1 MKYSS
6 SACDGDSCTISTSAD
21 TCTGSICLDKCGGY
35 EGEIEHD
42 EYKYRYYM
50 VGATSDLYSL
60 PSDPRPSEKAAA
72 VFGFS
77 INCYR
82 GYTVDELNEISDT
95 SGLANGTTSSFVP
108 AEKTTPGHYTCISG
122 CQESGGSS
130 TDNHFFCSET
140 TDSSCNSSFDT
151 SSVQDY
157 QCSTSGGD
165 DSSDGGDDSS
175 DGGDDSSDGG
185 DSSASSDDDDTTQI
199 ALIAVGAVVGV
210 AIVAGIGFVFC
221 KIKK

>member
-6 SACDGDSCTISTSAD
+6 SACDDDSCTISTTD
-21 TCTGSICLDKCGGY
+21 TCTESICLDKCGGY
-35 EGEIEHD
+35 EGEVEHD

-60 PSDPRPSEKAAA
+60 PSDPRPGEGAAA

-95 SGLANGTTSSFVP
+95 SALANGYTDSFNP
-108 AEKTTPGHYTCISG
+108 AVKTTPGHYNCISG
-122 CQESGGSS
+122 CQESGGYA
-130 TDNHFFCSET
+130 TGEGYFCSGS
-140 TDSSCNSSFDT
+140 TDSSCNSNFDT
-151 SSVQDY
+151 SSLQDY
-157 QCSTSGGD
+157 QCSWP
-165 DSSDGGDDSS
+165 SSD
-175 DGGDDSSDGG
+175 
-185 DSSASSDDDDTTQI
+185 DDDDTTQI

>member
-6 SACDGDSCTISTSAD
+6 SACDDDSCTISTYAD

-35 EGEIEHD
+35 EGEVEHD

-60 PSDPRPSEKAAA
+60 PSDPRPGEGAAA

-95 SGLANGTTSSFVP
+95 SALANGYTDSFNP
-108 AEKTTPGHYTCISG
+108 AVKTTPGHYTCISG

-130 TDNHFFCSET
+130 TDNRFFCSDT
-140 TDSSCNSSFDT
+140 NATDSSCNSNFDT
-151 SSVQDY
+151 SSLQDY
-157 QCSTSGGD
+157 QCSWP
-165 DSSDGGDDSS
+165 SSD
-175 DGGDDSSDGG
+175 
-185 DSSASSDDDDTTQI
+185 DDDDTTQI